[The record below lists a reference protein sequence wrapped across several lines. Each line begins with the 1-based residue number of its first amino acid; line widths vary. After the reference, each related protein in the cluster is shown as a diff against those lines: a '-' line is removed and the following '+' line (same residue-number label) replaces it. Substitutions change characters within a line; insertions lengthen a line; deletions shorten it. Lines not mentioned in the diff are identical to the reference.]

1 MLNWLKQIPIFARNS
16 SSSQSSEPPPANH
29 WVVYPR
35 DAHNISRKDIA
46 DAALKVMYRLNSAGY
61 EAYLVGGGVRDLL
74 LDGHPKD
81 FDVATNATPEQVREQ
96 FRNSRIIGRRFKI
109 VHVSFGREIIEVTTF
124 RGNHEADDEA
134 DDDVKP
140 ASGSQHAAR
149 DGAGMLLRDNVYGS
163 IEEDAIRRDF
173 TVNAL
178 YYCVRDFSVHDFCN
192 GVEDLKHRVLRI
204 IGKAETRYREDPVRM
219 LRAVRLAAKLDFSID
234 PATAAPILSLR
245 QLLHNV
251 PPARL
256 FDEILKLF
264 MAGFGVVTFQ
274 LLHEFTLFELLFPDA
289 AAQLSD
295 DASLNLVLNA
305 LAGTDQRI
313 NDGKT
318 VTPAF
323 LFAALLWPAVRHH
336 KAELEAAGMDSMP
349 ALHEAANV
357 VINSQCTLITIP
369 RRFQIPM
376 REIWEL
382 QLRLPNYSGKR
393 AQRTIE
399 HPRFRAA
406 YDFLLLRE
414 QSGEIEPGLGDW
426 WTKFQSAEGD
436 QRETLVKDAPQQQQ
450 PRTRPPRRRRRYHGN
465 NGHGNNGNGG
475 NRQN

>member
-16 SSSQSSEPPPANH
+16 STLQPSEPAPITN
-29 WVVYPR
+29 WMVYPR
-35 DAHNISRKDIA
+35 DAHTISRKDIS
-46 DAALKVMYRLNSAGY
+46 DAALKVMYRLNGAGY
-61 EAYLVGGGVRDLL
+61 DAYLVGGGVRDLL

-124 RGNHEADDEA
+124 RGHHEREPDDDA
-134 DDDVKP
+134 DDDKP
-140 ASGSQHAAR
+140 ANGVQHAAR
-149 DGAGMLLRDNVYGS
+149 DDAGMLLRDNVYGS

-178 YYCVRDFSVHDFCN
+178 YYSVKDFTVHDFCN

-204 IGKAETRYREDPVRM
+204 IGHAETRYREDPVRM
-219 LRAVRLAAKLDFSID
+219 LRAVRLAAKLGFSIE
-234 PATAAPILSLR
+234 PATAAPILTLR
-245 QLLHNV
+245 QLLQNV

-264 MAGFGVVTFQ
+264 MAGHGVVTFE
-274 LLHEFTLFELLFPDA
+274 LLREFKLFAQLFPDA
-289 AAQLSD
+289 SAQLSD
-295 DASLNLVLNA
+295 DANLNLVINA

-323 LFAALLWPAVRHH
+323 LFAALLWPAVRHR
-336 KAELEAAGMDSMP
+336 KAELETNGMDAMP

-357 VINSQCTLITIP
+357 IINSQCTLITIP

-382 QLRLPNYSGKR
+382 QLRLPQCSGKR
-393 AQRTIE
+393 AQRTVE

-414 QSGEIEPGLGDW
+414 QSGEIDPGLGDW
-426 WTKFQSAEGD
+426 WTTFQSAEVD
-436 QRETLVKDAPQQQQ
+436 QRDTMVREAPQQ
-450 PRTRPPRRRRRYHGN
+450 PRTKPPRRRRRYHGN
-465 NGHGNNGNGG
+465 GG
-475 NRQN
+475 NRAN

>member
-1 MLNWLKQIPIFARNS
+1 MLNWLTKQISSLARTNT
-16 SSSQSSEPPPANH
+16 SQPPSEPLEIK

-35 DAHNISRKDIA
+35 DEHNISRKEIS

-74 LDGHPKD
+74 LGGHPKD

-124 RGNHEADDEA
+124 RGHHEQRDPDEEADER
-134 DDDVKP
+134 P
-140 ASGSQHAAR
+140 ASKQHAAR
-149 DGAGMLLRDNVYGS
+149 DDAGMLLRDNVYGS

-178 YYCVRDFSVHDFCN
+178 YYSVRDFTVHDFCN

-204 IGKAETRYREDPVRM
+204 IGHPETRYREDPVRM
-219 LRAVRLAAKLDFSID
+219 LRAVRLAAKLGFSID
-234 PATAAPILSLR
+234 PATAAPILNLR
-245 QLLHNV
+245 QLLQNV

-264 MAGFGVVTFQ
+264 MAGFGVATFE
-274 LLHEFTLFELLFPDA
+274 LLREFNLFEQLFPDA
-289 AAQLSD
+289 SAQLSD
-295 DASLNLVLNA
+295 DANLNLVLNA

-323 LFAALLWPAVRHH
+323 LFAALLWPAIRHY
-336 KAELEAAGMDSMP
+336 KASLEASGMDAMP

-357 VINSQCTLITIP
+357 IINSQCTLITIP

-382 QLRLPNYSGKR
+382 QLRLPHCSGKR
-393 AQRTIE
+393 AQRTLE

-426 WTKFQSAEGD
+426 WTQFQSAETD
-436 QRETLVKDAPQQQQ
+436 QRDDMVREAPQT

-465 NGHGNNGNGG
+465 GGNGG
-475 NRQN
+475 NRH

>member
-16 SSSQSSEPPPANH
+16 SSPQPSESTTAAPPA
-29 WVVYPR
+29 WVIYPR
-35 DAHNISRKDIA
+35 DAHTISRKDIS

-74 LDGHPKD
+74 LGGHPKD
-81 FDVATNATPEQVREQ
+81 FDVATDATPEQVREQ

-124 RGNHEADDEA
+124 RGHHEREA
-134 DDDVKP
+134 DDDGDETSAP
-140 ASGSQHAAR
+140 SGQHAAR
-149 DGAGMLLRDNVYGS
+149 SDTGMLLRDNVYGS

-178 YYCVRDFSVHDFCN
+178 YYSVRDFTVHDFCH
-192 GVEDLKHRVLRI
+192 GVEDLKRRLLRI
-204 IGKAETRYREDPVRM
+204 IGHPETRYREDPVRM
-219 LRAVRLAAKLDFSID
+219 LRAIRLAAKLGFTIE
-234 PATAAPILSLR
+234 PATAEPIFRLR
-245 QLLHNV
+245 HLLHDV

-256 FDEILKLF
+256 FDEMLKLF
-264 MAGFGVVTFQ
+264 MAGYGVVTFE
-274 LLHEFTLFELLFPDA
+274 LLRQYHLFEQLFPDA
-289 AAQLSD
+289 AAQLD
-295 DASLNLVLNA
+295 DEASLNLIINA

-323 LFAALLWPAVRHH
+323 LFAALLWPAVRHQ
-336 KAELEAAGMDSMP
+336 KAALEATGMDAMP
-349 ALHEAANV
+349 ALHEAANS
-357 VINSQCTLITIP
+357 VIHGQCTLITIP

-382 QLRLPNYSGKR
+382 QLRLPHCNGKR
-393 AQRTIE
+393 AQRTLE

-426 WTKFQSAEGD
+426 WTRFQTAELD
-436 QRETLVKDAPQQQQ
+436 QRDDMVRDVPPPT
-450 PRTRPPRRRRRYHGN
+450 RTRAPRRRRRYHGN
-465 NGHGNNGNGG
+465 GG
-475 NRQN
+475 NRH